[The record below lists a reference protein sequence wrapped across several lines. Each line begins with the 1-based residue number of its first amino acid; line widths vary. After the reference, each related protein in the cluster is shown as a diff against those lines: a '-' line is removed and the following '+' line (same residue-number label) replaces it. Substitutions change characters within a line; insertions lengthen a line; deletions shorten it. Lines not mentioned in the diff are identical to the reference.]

1 MDHQPIQIARRPDY
15 LEQLLSEKQA
25 AKLLGISDRTLR
37 NWRVR
42 GGGPKFVRVSARC
55 IRYKRGD
62 LQDWIDRKVASNTSQ
77 YPAKQV

>member
-1 MDHQPIQIARRPDY
+1 MLD
-15 LEQLLSEKQA
+15 EKQA
-25 AKLLGISDRTLR
+25 AKHLGVSARTLR

-62 LQDWIDRKVASNTSQ
+62 LQDWIDRRIASHTSQ
-77 YPAKQV
+77 YSPKQL